1 MSNPVIALQVSKD
14 GVLAYMQYI
23 VLRPATSL
31 FVFTG
36 FFTFSHKCKC
46 ICKSSNSFYLTVLS
60 ALNMFFAGF
69 TNMQVAYL

>member
-1 MSNPVIALQVSKD
+1 MRNPVIALQVRKD

-23 VLRPATSL
+23 ILRPATSL

-36 FFTFSHKCKC
+36 CFTFSHKRKC
-46 ICKSSNSFYLTVLS
+46 ICKTSNSLTVLS

-69 TNMQVAYL
+69 TNMQVPYL